1 MMRITYFVLRIS
13 NAWKNELQL
22 FQCLETNTQYVIR
35 NTKYIPMNIHEL
47 NNFLTLAETLHFGQA
62 SRVCNLSPSAL
73 TRSIQRLEEE
83 VGQPLFTRDN
93 RNVAL
98 TPAGER
104 FKTYSLR
111 ARSDWKTLQEDL
123 REEPAVAGTLSL
135 YASITAVYSLL
146 PDLLETYRAEYPQ
159 VQLELNTGAAEQA
172 VDQVLAGEIDLAVA
186 ALPDRPSSRIEF
198 MPLAEIPLVFIAPAT
213 GEFADPP
220 RKGKQ
225 LDLSKAPLVLPQR
238 GLSRSRLDRW
248 LKENAIQPDIR
259 SEVSGNEALI
269 AMVRLGTGIG
279 IVPQLVLEK
288 SPFRD
293 EVQILEN
300 APTLAPYSVG
310 LCTAKRSLNRPA
322 VRALWDL
329 AAGPIA

>member
-1 MMRITYFVLRIS
+1 
-13 NAWKNELQL
+13 
-22 FQCLETNTQYVIR
+22 
-35 NTKYIPMNIHEL
+35 MNIHEL
-47 NNFLTLAETLHFGQA
+47 NNFLTLADLLHFGQA
-62 SRVCNLSPSAL
+62 SRACNLSPSAL
-73 TRSIQRLEEE
+73 TRSIQRLEEQ

-104 FKTYSLR
+104 FKVYALR

-123 REEPAVAGTLSL
+123 RDDPAVSGTLSI

-146 PDLLETYRAEYPQ
+146 PDLLESYRTAHPQ

-186 ALPDRPSSRIEF
+186 ALPDRPAARMEF
-198 MPLAEIPLVFIAPAT
+198 LPLAEIPLVVIAPVS
-213 GEFADPP
+213 GKFAEPP
-220 RKGKQ
+220 RKGRQ
-225 LDLSKAPLVLPQR
+225 LDLSKAPLVLPR
-238 GLSRSRLDRW
+238 SGLSRTRLDKW
-248 LKENAIQPDIR
+248 LKQKAILPDTR

-269 AMVRLGTGIG
+269 AMVRLGCGIG
-279 IVPQLVLEK
+279 IVPQLVLER

-293 EVQILEN
+293 EVQVLKN
-300 APTLAPYSVG
+300 APRLEPYVVG
-310 LCTAKRSLNRPA
+310 LCAAKRSLTRPA

-329 AAGPIA
+329 ASGPVA

>member
-1 MMRITYFVLRIS
+1 M
-13 NAWKNELQL
+13 
-22 FQCLETNTQYVIR
+22 NT
-35 NTKYIPMNIHEL
+35 HEL
-47 NNFLTLAETLHFGQA
+47 DHFLTLAETLHFGRA
-62 SRVCNLSPSAL
+62 SRACNLSPSAL

-83 VGQPLFTRDN
+83 IGQPLFTRDN

-104 FKTYSLR
+104 FRIYALR
-111 ARSDWKTLQEDL
+111 ARADWKALQEDL
-123 REEPAVAGTLSL
+123 KDEPAVAGTLSL

-146 PDLLETYRAEYPQ
+146 PGLLETYRSEYPQ

-186 ALPDRPSSRIEF
+186 ALPDRPAAQIEF
-198 MPLAEIPLVFIAPAT
+198 LPLAEIPLVFIAPVS

-225 LDLSKAPLVLPQR
+225 LDLSKAPLVLPR
-238 GLSRSRLDRW
+238 SGLSRRRFDQWMKQQSIL
-248 LKENAIQPDIR
+248 PDIR

-269 AMVRLGTGIG
+269 AMVRLGCGIG
-279 IVPQLVLEK
+279 IVPQLVVEK

-293 EVQILEN
+293 EVQILGN
-300 APTLAPYSVG
+300 APKLEPYSVG
-310 LCTAKRSLNRPA
+310 LCAAKRSLNRPP
-322 VRALWDL
+322 VRAFWEL
-329 AAGPIA
+329 AEPR